1 MFMRS
6 EKIQFERIPPR
17 NRILSRFA
25 RDESGALVVFALYAF
40 LIMLIVGGIGVDL
53 MRFER
58 DRAKLQNTLDR
69 AVLAAADLDQNLS
82 PSAVVTDYFDKSG
95 LSEYLTSVTVDQG
108 LSYRT
113 VSGSATAE
121 VETQFM
127 HMTGVETLTAPA
139 ASTAEER
146 IDGVEISLVLDVSG
160 SMNRNSKLS
169 NLKVAARDFI
179 DEMVQNTEDGKL
191 SISIIP
197 YATQV
202 SAPTELFQYFNTS
215 NEHSY
220 SNCINFES
228 ADFNETGMDPNHA
241 WERTMHFDVFTYSE
255 GRYESPAEFVDFP
268 VCENHGAREMMIM
281 QKDANTLK
289 TFISNLHARGN
300 TSIDVG
306 MKWGTALI
314 DPEMNPVIVSMI
326 NDGNVNGDFAARPLE
341 YDDSDILK
349 VIVLMTDGQNTDQY
363 YIDEDYREGAS
374 DIWWNADEEKY
385 SVYDTDSDSYY
396 WPHDD
401 DWHDHAYGNQG
412 AVTYCKKYRWNGK
425 CKKWGTIPPEPGE
438 ALVLDY
444 PELWAYTSVAENV
457 VKNYEP
463 WSGSSWNDWYYGVYS
478 SVGHGTKNSRTKD
491 ICDAVKE
498 QQVIVYTIGFEA
510 PSGGV
515 AVLQNC
521 ASSASHFF
529 DVDGLEIS
537 DAFSSIASSIRKL
550 RLTQ

>member
-1 MFMRS
+1 MS
-6 EKIQFERIPPR
+6 
-17 NRILSRFA
+17 
-25 RDESGALVVFALYAF
+25 D
-40 LIMLIVGGIGVDL
+40 
-53 MRFER
+53 
-58 DRAKLQNTLDR
+58 
-69 AVLAAADLDQNLS
+69 
-82 PSAVVTDYFDKSG
+82 
-95 LSEYLTSVTVDQG
+95 YLTSVTVDEG

-113 VSGSATAE
+113 VSGSATAD
-121 VETQFM
+121 VDTKFM
-127 HMTGVETLTAPA
+127 HMTGVDTLTAPA
-139 ASTAEER
+139 SSTAEER

-160 SMNRNSKLS
+160 SMNSNSKLS
-169 NLKVAARDFI
+169 NLKTAARDFI
-179 DEMVQNTEDGKL
+179 DEMVANTEDGKL

-202 SAPTELFQYFNTS
+202 SAPTEFFQYFDVS
-215 NEHSY
+215 SEHSY

-228 ADFNETGMDPNHA
+228 ADFDETAMDLDQS
-241 WERTMHFDVFTYSE
+241 WERTMHFDVWTYSD
-255 GRYESPAEFVDFP
+255 GRYDSPAALVDFP
-268 VCENHGAREMMIM
+268 VCEADDNREMLIM
-281 QKDANTLK
+281 QKDADTLK
-289 TFISNLHARGN
+289 DFITNLSARGN

-326 NDGNVNGDFAARPLE
+326 GDGTVDADFAARPLE

-349 VIVLMTDGQNTDQY
+349 VIVLMTDGKNTSQY
-363 YIDEDYREGAS
+363 YIDDDYREDAS

-385 SVYDTDSDSYY
+385 SVYDTGSDSYY

-438 ALVLDY
+438 AFVLDY
-444 PELWAYTSVAENV
+444 PELWARTSMKENV
-457 VKNYEP
+457 REHYEP
-463 WSGSSWNDWYYGVYS
+463 WSGSAWNDWYYDVRHYVGS
-478 SVGHGTKNSRTKD
+478 STKNNRTKD
-491 ICDAVKE
+491 ICDAAKE

-510 PSGGV
+510 PESGE
-515 AVLQNC
+515 AVLEDC

-529 DVDGLEIS
+529 DVDGLAIS